1 MDRRLFLR
9 LFASATSG
17 AMVIPN
23 ALSASTTRNKDSFH
37 HENKVIFIQLNGGND
52 GLNTFIP
59 YEDPLYY
66 ELRKTIAIP
75 KEKLINRSNGI
86 AFHPALKELANI
98 SQNGDLSLIQ
108 NVGYPNPNRSHF
120 RSREIWQTASD
131 SNEYITDGWLGR
143 YLDHQ
148 YGDHSLSGINIDKTE
163 NLALKSEQ
171 INNITIKDLTRLH
184 KSIQGTS
191 KLVLSN
197 NPQLDF
203 VRKISYA
210 SAEGSKEI
218 SQALKKSQYST
229 GSYPNSAL
237 GNNLKWIS
245 KLVKST
251 LSTDVFYTS
260 IGGFDTHRNQL
271 FMHQRKLKEV
281 NDAVYALYEDLKRDG
296 FIENTTIVLFSEF
309 GRRVKENG
317 SGTDH
322 GTAGPM
328 VIIGGNNKGQ
338 IIGGNPNLRD
348 LDHGDLKYQIDF
360 RSVYASLLKDKLNF
374 NPTLLDIQ
382 QNPLKGLF

>member
-9 LFASATSG
+9 LLASATSG
-17 AMVIPN
+17 AVIMPT
-23 ALSASTTRNKDSFH
+23 ALSASTARKKGGIHNDNKI
-37 HENKVIFIQLNGGND
+37 IFIQLNGGND

-59 YEDPLYY
+59 YENPLYY
-66 ELRKTIAIP
+66 QHRKTIAIP
-75 KEKLINRSNGI
+75 KQELINPSGGI
-86 AFHPALKELANI
+86 AFHPALESLANI

-131 SNEYITDGWLGR
+131 SNQYLNYGWLGR

-148 YGDHSLSGINIDKTE
+148 YGDQGISGINIDKTE

-171 INNITIKDLTRLH
+171 INNITIKDLTRLD
-184 KSIQGTS
+184 KSMQGGN
-191 KLVLSN
+191 KLVLSD

-203 VRKISYA
+203 VRKIAYA
-210 SAEGSKEI
+210 STEGSKEI
-218 SQALKKSQYST
+218 SQAIKKSRYTTGDYPST
-229 GSYPNSAL
+229 AL
-237 GNNLKWIS
+237 GYNLKWIS
-245 KLVKST
+245 KLVKSSLET
-251 LSTDVFYTS
+251 EVFYTS

-271 FMHQRKLKEV
+271 PAHQKKLHEV

-322 GTAGPM
+322 GTAGPI
-328 VIIGGNNKGQ
+328 VVIGGNNRGE
-338 IIGGNPNLRD
+338 IIGENPNLSD

-360 RSVYASLLKDKLNF
+360 RSVYASILKDKLDF
-374 NPTLLDIQ
+374 DPTLLGIQ